1 MALPKVT
8 TGPCDVSFIRFHLGS
23 KIILHVCIFQN
34 VNSSVNQ
41 RSSLKLY
48 KKSFMCVSILS
59 ADCICVAHA
68 CNAQGQK
75 EIRSSEADVALE
87 VGFGHYVG
95 ATSLIRVL

>member
-75 EIRSSEADVALE
+75 RRSDPLKLMWRWRWVL
-87 VGFGHYVG
+87 
-95 ATSLIRVL
+95 ATMWVPQV